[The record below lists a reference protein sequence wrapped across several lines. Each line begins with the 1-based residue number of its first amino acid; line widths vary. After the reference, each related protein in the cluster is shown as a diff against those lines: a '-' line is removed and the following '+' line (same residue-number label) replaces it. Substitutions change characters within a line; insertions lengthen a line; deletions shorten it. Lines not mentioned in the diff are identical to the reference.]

1 MPNLKEINSI
11 NKTLEDLV
19 LISGLSGHETKV
31 RDYLKK
37 QLKLIFPDKDENTR
51 ISWAKECFSHF
62 GQMFFEFLCNLS

>member
-11 NKTLEDLV
+11 NNILEDLV

-37 QLKLIFPDKDENTR
+37 QLKLKKQLPK
-51 ISWAKECFSHF
+51 K
-62 GQMFFEFLCNLS
+62 LL